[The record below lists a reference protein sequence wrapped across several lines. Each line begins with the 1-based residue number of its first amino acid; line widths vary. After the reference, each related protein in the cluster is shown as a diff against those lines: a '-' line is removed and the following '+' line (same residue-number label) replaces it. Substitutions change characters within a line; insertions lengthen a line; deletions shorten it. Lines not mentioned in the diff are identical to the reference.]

1 MNSTTKEQNQNEF
14 YSLTFNDKVYNV
26 NFERVDKLLEISKY
40 KGLEIKL
47 TFKLNRDI
55 EVTGLIIDF
64 ESIHK
69 LVPFDEFIPLV
80 FKLKTQNGIVE
91 INFTEI
97 IDFIQMKE

>member
-1 MNSTTKEQNQNEF
+1 MNSTTKVQNQNEF
-14 YSLTFNDKVYNV
+14 YTLTFNDNVYDV
-26 NFERVDKLLEISKY
+26 HFERVDKLLEISRY

-47 TFKLNRDI
+47 TLKLNRDI
-55 EVTGLIIDF
+55 EVTGFIVDF

-69 LVPFDEFIPLV
+69 LVPFEEFIPVV
-80 FKLKTQNGIVE
+80 FELKTQNGIVK